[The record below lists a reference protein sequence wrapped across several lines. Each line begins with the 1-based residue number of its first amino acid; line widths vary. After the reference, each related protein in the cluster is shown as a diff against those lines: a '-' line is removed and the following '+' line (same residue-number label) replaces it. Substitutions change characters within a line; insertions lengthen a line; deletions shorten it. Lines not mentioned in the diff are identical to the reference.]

1 MSFQVLNL
9 RPFRS
14 GGYGNVYVGNKSDT
28 REPVVVKYLRDSHIP
43 HFRKGFEREV
53 RLLIRQRPGMIRI
66 LAWDLRGDRPFYVMP
81 YFNTGSLKKYA
92 GRLTSAQLHA
102 VACDLARTLAN
113 LHGAN
118 DVHGDIKPDNILVTD
133 QGNLQVA
140 DPLGNGT
147 LLTRLFSPNS
157 GGTPGYIAPEIAAG
171 GPISIAGDVYS
182 YGETL
187 HHLATGHV
195 LNTVDEL
202 DDSLPGFRGNPEIHE
217 TIRACCQAD
226 PYARPSM
233 KDVLRILEGITWKA
247 IQLEQKQAQ
256 EHFGV
261 VLFGGLLVLAGLALA
276 RDSG

>member
-1 MSFQVLNL
+1 MSFQLLNL

-81 YFNTGSLKKYA
+81 YFKTGSLKKYA

-102 VACDLARTLAN
+102 VACDLAWTLAN
-113 LHGAN
+113 LHGTGDA
-118 DVHGDIKPDNILVTD
+118 HGDVKPDNILVTD
-133 QGNLQVA
+133 QGELQVA

-171 GPISIAGDVYS
+171 GPISAAGDVYS

-187 HHLATGHV
+187 HHLATGRV
-195 LNTVDEL
+195 LNAVDDL
-202 DDSLPGFRGNPEIHE
+202 DHSLAVFRDNQDIYE
-217 TIRACCQAD
+217 TIRACCQTD
-226 PYARPSM
+226 PNARPSM
-233 KDVLRILEGITWKA
+233 KDVLRMLDGMTWKA

-256 EHFGV
+256 ERFGTL
-261 VLFGGLLVLAGLALA
+261 LFGGLLVFAGLAFA
-276 RDSG
+276 RGRG